1 MQFKP
6 RKQHIYHSANLVG
19 KDYIVGDIHGQIKR
33 LFEQLVSH
41 DFNFDSDRL
50 FCTGDL
56 IGKGDQSIECVN
68 LLTQKWFY
76 SVMGNHEQLFLL
88 GFQRSKYWDVLR
100 QKGGDW
106 LSQHLHRF
114 DLLVRWKTM
123 IDITMPLSRT
133 IMVNGET
140 IGISHASAPPN
151 WKTLQSGML
160 SDDDIWQVLW
170 SRPLHQPNVGGII
183 EDVDYVV
190 HGHSPVERVIRHH
203 NRYWIDTFT
212 LKQELTII
220 NLNSLHQ
227 HELNRL

>member
-6 RKQHIYHSANLVG
+6 RKQHIYNSANLVG
-19 KDYIVGDIHGQIKR
+19 KDYIVGDIHGQINR
-33 LFEQLVSH
+33 LYEQLQVQG
-41 DFNFDSDRL
+41 FNFNTDRL

-56 IGKGDQSIECVN
+56 LSKGEHSVECIN
-68 LLTQKWFY
+68 LLTKKWFFA
-76 SVMGNHEQLFLL
+76 VMGNHEQLFLL
-88 GFQRSKYWDVLR
+88 GFQCSSYWDCLR

-106 LSQHLHRF
+106 LSQHMHRF
-114 DLLVRWKTM
+114 DLLIRWKTM

-133 IMVNGET
+133 ILVNGKT
-140 IGISHASAPPN
+140 IGISHASATPS

-170 SRPLHQPNVGGII
+170 SRPLHHSNHCGGI

-190 HGHSPVERVIRHH
+190 HGHSPVERVKRHH

-212 LKQELTII
+212 MKHELTII
-220 NLNSLHQ
+220 NLTQLQ
-227 HELNRL
+227 